1 MDVSC
6 WDMTQTPAIP
16 DDILAALDTLPNSA
30 RPVLVRL
37 RGVIFD
43 VASTVPGAG
52 DVSETLSTTVAYWGE
67 FFDVRWLRRLDARV
81 AIATSSI

>member
-52 DVSETLSTTVAYWGE
+52 DVSLHLEVFPKDFLLFVENCQTYIMYIVSLISK
-67 FFDVRWLRRLDARV
+67 
-81 AIATSSI
+81 TS